1 MPKINMMK
9 MLPQTQWRPSSRSA
23 TMKEL
28 HAGEKSA
35 TRPLQWEQ
43 NQPMHGPTT
52 LRGIKHQQC
61 LCVSQYTKCPKN
73 ASPATTGVPSVP
85 KVWKVLQQR
94 RTVSVSRCLP
104 PHPHL
109 AQVCLLNLQLNRH
122 FKCVGNVKS
131 TGRQKRAK
139 IKKKIAR
146 EPLEELS
153 KFLFLLVMIKADT
166 AHIPW
171 AINVLRLSGDVMM
184 QQHCQ
189 QWRDERGRGGW
200 HFGLDGPWKIWTLF
214 GTLAW
219 ALPTG
224 QTLDYFGLW
233 WIWQMASI
241 LVPMRKSKR

>member
-1 MPKINMMK
+1 MYYRLFWISSLSDLFLFPDILLAHFWHIKPINMTFKMPKINMMK

-43 NQPMHGPTT
+43 NQLMHG
-52 LRGIKHQQC
+52 RKR
-61 LCVSQYTKCPKN
+61 TKKRHRTSAASVCQLIYDITPKN

-109 AQVCLLNLQLNRH
+109 AQVCLLNLQLNRWRH

-139 IKKKIAR
+139 I
-146 EPLEELS
+146 
-153 KFLFLLVMIKADT
+153 
-166 AHIPW
+166 
-171 AINVLRLSGDVMM
+171 
-184 QQHCQ
+184 
-189 QWRDERGRGGW
+189 
-200 HFGLDGPWKIWTLF
+200 
-214 GTLAW
+214 
-219 ALPTG
+219 
-224 QTLDYFGLW
+224 
-233 WIWQMASI
+233 
-241 LVPMRKSKR
+241 

>member
-1 MPKINMMK
+1 MYYRLFWISSLFDLFLFPDILLAHFWHIKPINMTFKMPKINMMK

-43 NQPMHGPTT
+43 NQPMHGPRT

-109 AQVCLLNLQLNRH
+109 AQVCLLNLQLNRWRH

-131 TGRQKRAK
+131 TGWKKRA
-139 IKKKIAR
+139 
-146 EPLEELS
+146 
-153 KFLFLLVMIKADT
+153 LLHNNPRKLYVDFTWVSLHHNA
-166 AHIPW
+166 
-171 AINVLRLSGDVMM
+171 VLRS
-184 QQHCQ
+184 
-189 QWRDERGRGGW
+189 
-200 HFGLDGPWKIWTLF
+200 
-214 GTLAW
+214 
-219 ALPTG
+219 
-224 QTLDYFGLW
+224 
-233 WIWQMASI
+233 
-241 LVPMRKSKR
+241 